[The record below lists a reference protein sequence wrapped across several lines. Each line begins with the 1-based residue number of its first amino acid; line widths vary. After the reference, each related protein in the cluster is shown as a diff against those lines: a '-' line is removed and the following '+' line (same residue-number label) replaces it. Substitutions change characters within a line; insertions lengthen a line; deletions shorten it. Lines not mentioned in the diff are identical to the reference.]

1 MPRNHVL
8 PALVFAAAA
17 ILPGLCLAEALEA
30 DAQSAATKWDEAYNR
45 DDMETLGKLYAP
57 DALVVTKGATQT
69 RDGIPKFFSGLKA
82 KGWDDHKTTV
92 KNAVAKDNLLIVS
105 GRWEMTG
112 PVEGGPKKKFEGNW
126 VNVLERQKGGWRT
139 VLHTWN

>member
-82 KGWDDHKTTV
+82 KG
-92 KNAVAKDNLLIVS
+92 
-105 GRWEMTG
+105 
-112 PVEGGPKKKFEGNW
+112 
-126 VNVLERQKGGWRT
+126 
-139 VLHTWN
+139 